1 MRRSETIGS
10 TSKGTTYLARYG
22 RAALILITGLFL
34 SSCAFVDNYTPR
46 LYQNNLSF
54 GDFTSQE
61 ALLNIVRA
69 SRHEALSFVAISSE
83 GGMQTETL
91 AAGLPTFTLGPAQI
105 AAQKQFAFAG
115 NSLSSMAQSTYSV
128 QPLSTTNFMQGM
140 LTPIGAR
147 TLAML
152 LGTHP
157 RPWVF
162 YATVEGITLIREV
175 DNNRRLVYYFTN
187 DPADDEYDGVATNE
201 KCRDLIKDAYL
212 DAPIFSDDN
221 ACKFSK
227 FSYAMQLALDYG
239 LSSELLSAG
248 SSDQS
253 KSNDSSK
260 NQCCC
265 CGKPPPNTEKPPPKN
280 GSKSPALVA
289 TTNTGAGTN
298 ASADAP
304 QPVSP
309 SANAT
314 ANTNAIGHICWDAN
328 LARPDHRSDVID
340 YFPNVCGNIKKAL
353 PTFEFKFGHNVKIKE
368 AQFVFRSPYGLYK
381 YLGQLLRERSAA
393 RIHFAN
399 LRGFEQRELISGPF
413 LNIGEG
419 ASPDCL
425 VSAFYNGESFCV
437 PRKGSNSTA
446 ILLDIL
452 GQLKNLSISPTDLNA
467 AFAVRLTN

>member
-1 MRRSETIGS
+1 MRCSETISS

-22 RAALILITGLFL
+22 RVALGLVAGLFL

-115 NSLSSMAQSTYSV
+115 NSLSSSAQSQYSV

-162 YATVEGITLIREV
+162 YATVAGIKLIGQAANGR
-175 DNNRRLVYYFTN
+175 DLVYYFTN

-201 KCRDLIKDAYL
+201 KCRDLIKDAYI
-212 DAPIFSDDN
+212 DAPIYSDDN

-227 FSYAMQLALDYG
+227 FSHAMQLALDYG

-253 KSNDSSK
+253 RDWKTDPQKRQQIVGAGRHDENRSR
-260 NQCCC
+260 NQCV
-265 CGKPPPNTEKPPPKN
+265 G
-280 GSKSPALVA
+280 GRA
-289 TTNTGAGTN
+289 
-298 ASADAP
+298 
-304 QPVSP
+304 
-309 SANAT
+309 
-314 ANTNAIGHICWDAN
+314 
-328 LARPDHRSDVID
+328 
-340 YFPNVCGNIKKAL
+340 
-353 PTFEFKFGHNVKIKE
+353 
-368 AQFVFRSPYGLYK
+368 
-381 YLGQLLRERSAA
+381 AA
-393 RIHFAN
+393 RFAKRQCHRQHQCDRSH
-399 LRGFEQRELISGPF
+399 LLGCQSGTTGQP
-413 LNIGEG
+413 IGR
-419 ASPDCL
+419 D
-425 VSAFYNGESFCV
+425 
-437 PRKGSNSTA
+437 
-446 ILLDIL
+446 
-452 GQLKNLSISPTDLNA
+452 
-467 AFAVRLTN
+467 